1 MSSYKHETELI
12 TIIALSCTRIYN
24 AYIKIVYSVFT
35 LKEYTGKRK
44 QCKMNEESAYLMSV
58 LKQSIREQ
66 KTDDLKYFLIL
77 SI

>member
-1 MSSYKHETELI
+1 M
-12 TIIALSCTRIYN
+12 N
-24 AYIKIVYSVFT
+24 IVYSVFT
-35 LKEYTGKRK
+35 LKEYKRK

-66 KTDDLKYFLIL
+66 KTGDLKYFLIL

>member
-1 MSSYKHETELI
+1 M
-12 TIIALSCTRIYN
+12 
-24 AYIKIVYSVFT
+24 KIVYSVFT
-35 LKEYTGKRK
+35 LKEYTSKRK

>member
-1 MSSYKHETELI
+1 MANQLRFINIENSI
-12 TIIALSCTRIYN
+12 
-24 AYIKIVYSVFT
+24 FT
-35 LKEYTGKRK
+35 LKEYQRK

-66 KTDDLKYFLIL
+66 KTDDLKYFLVL

>member
-1 MSSYKHETELI
+1 MPIL
-12 TIIALSCTRIYN
+12 LRFM
-24 AYIKIVYSVFT
+24 KIVYSVFS

>member
-1 MSSYKHETELI
+1 
-12 TIIALSCTRIYN
+12 
-24 AYIKIVYSVFT
+24 
-35 LKEYTGKRK
+35 
-44 QCKMNEESAYLMSV
+44 MNEESAYLMSV